1 MRRADAICYRGPVEF
16 TLTTKTIDE
25 VWTQFW
31 GWTQAH
37 PAGAY
42 LFRGQA
48 DSSPI
53 IPKIGRFAYNY
64 DRVREQTLFSAF
76 ERAARPFL
84 RGSLSAFE
92 LLALAQHHGAP
103 TRLVD
108 WSTSPMVAAW
118 FAVSSYPEK
127 QDAQI
132 YALDIMRSDLDW
144 IDTKTGDTA
153 NGQKVDDPLKVSKGV
168 FLIETAQVSN
178 RITTQKGIFSLHGD
192 PQAALSVPKVDTLEI
207 PADLRDDFQ
216 SRLMDLGID
225 ASHIY
230 PDGLCKSL
238 EWRLKAGKSLSA
250 FA

>member
-1 MRRADAICYRGPVEF
+1 MA
-16 TLTTKTIDE
+16 TKMIDE
-25 VWTQFW
+25 VWSDFW
-31 GWTQAH
+31 AWTQSH

-48 DSSPI
+48 DASPI
-53 IPKIGRFAYNY
+53 IPKIGRSAYNY
-64 DRVREQTLFSAF
+64 DRSREQTLFAAF

-84 RGSLSAFE
+84 RGTMSAYE

-118 FAVSSYPEK
+118 FAVSSFPE
-127 QDAQI
+127 QRDAQI
-132 YALDIMRSDLDW
+132 YALDITRADLDW
-144 IDTKTGDTA
+144 IDSKTGDTA
-153 NGQKVDDPLKVSKGV
+153 SGSKVEDPLKVSKGV
-168 FLIETAQVSN
+168 YLIETAQVSN
-178 RITTQKGIFSLHGD
+178 RITTQKGIFTLHGN
-192 PQAALSVPKVDTLEI
+192 PQTALTVPRADTLEI
-207 PADLRDDFQ
+207 PADLRDEFQ

-225 ASHIY
+225 ASHIF
-230 PDGLCKSL
+230 PDIDGLCKSL